1 MKTRLGVSFGFKNG
15 RIVPRFS
22 AGVTFD
28 PLKFA
33 MEALA
38 AVKALDNAPAKE
50 STPPK
55 KRAVNTDAE

>member
-1 MKTRLGVSFGFKNG
+1 MKTRLGVSFGFRNG

-33 MEALA
+33 MKALA
-38 AVKALDNAPAKE
+38 AARALDDQAE
-50 STPPK
+50 SSPPK
-55 KRAVNTDAE
+55 KNRANSGTE